1 MAESFDG
8 SGTEWRADQER
19 SASLAWVWSQYKG
32 EFPQT
37 TSERELASWTAA
49 ARTMRQG
56 GTTMILSNRTKR
68 GIILAVAV
76 LAGLTSFWLGALVL
90 VLAAVLIA
98 WGQEPKRT
106 EEFVEGLPF
115 GNYLL
120 KALAQLDLLLSSR
133 NLEQ

>member
-1 MAESFDG
+1 MAESFGG
-8 SGTEWRADQER
+8 SGNEWRADQEG
-19 SASLAWVWSQYKG
+19 SVPLAWVWSQYKG

-37 TSERELASWTAA
+37 TSERELASRTAA
-49 ARTMRQG
+49 ARAMRPG
-56 GTTMILSNRTKR
+56 ATTMILSNRTKR

-76 LAGLTSFWLGALVL
+76 LAGLTSFWLAALVL

-115 GNYLL
+115 GN
-120 KALAQLDLLLSSR
+120 
-133 NLEQ
+133 